1 MIKSGYEPKLVGPKS
16 ENHLSKFPINW
27 HPFVVAWDT
36 TLAVEA
42 LGVLVTHCAPD
53 PAPLAARFCPCAFHL
68 PKGLHSLLWGRGR
81 GGPVALSRHQSAQ
94 TPLPCRGLTQITAAP
109 AKLRLGYANE

>member
-53 PAPLAARFCPCAFHL
+53 PAPLAACFCPCSFHL
-68 PKGLHSLLWGRGR
+68 PKGLHSLP
-81 GGPVALSRHQSAQ
+81 GGGGEGLLHFPGTDQHRRPYPAEVSPRSQLHQLS
-94 TPLPCRGLTQITAAP
+94 LD
-109 AKLRLGYANE
+109 